1 MLMAQEMP
9 DKPIQTI
16 LLVDDHEL
24 VLRALHTYLEKRG
37 YNVLEAQDGE
47 EALLLA
53 ECFPAM
59 IHVLVTDLVMARM
72 NGREL
77 ARQLM
82 VLRPEM
88 QVIIMSGFPDEIM
101 VQQELTPQ
109 IPILAKPFAPKRLL
123 TAIEDV
129 LANPQSERTVAG
141 LVEQVQLHNGAVVAQ
156 SPPQRNLGANN
167 RDT

>member
-1 MLMAQEMP
+1 MTHEMP

-59 IHVLVTDLVMARM
+59 IHVLVSDLVMARR

-82 VLRPEM
+82 ALRPEM

-109 IPILAKPFAPKRLL
+109 IPILAKPFLPKRLL
-123 TAIEDV
+123 DAIEVV
-129 LANPQSERTVAG
+129 LSDPQPYRTVAG
-141 LVEQVQLHNGAVVAQ
+141 LLEPVLLPNPRPVNG
-156 SPPQRNLGANN
+156 S
-167 RDT
+167 